1 MAVETCLRAA
11 KTEAALA
18 LAAATA
24 ALALSERGVRGVHSA
39 VRLNRARMV
48 TVAAIKVALWWRRR
62 MGRKYP

>member
-1 MAVETCLRAA
+1 
-11 KTEAALA
+11 

-39 VRLNRARMV
+39 VTLKSARI

-62 MGRKYP
+62 MGRKNRELRAK